1 MSTGT
6 YHLVRFAPDPVRDE
20 PLNIGLVMAG
30 DFSPR
35 VAFPE
40 AALQRAA
47 RWCRTLDSKGLV
59 ALRDY
64 LQEALERAAATAA
77 DIGEA
82 IRPDFMGERFGP
94 VSVSESRWI
103 DLPDDEV
110 DLQAT
115 FEFLLGRL
123 VLPPKQVAYGGGG
136 SAGEKLAKAVLP
148 AIKSAFPRA
157 HLNEPLVG
165 RSGRPFVADVFASG
179 NRPLILSTIVPS
191 SSWQGIRLV
200 EAKAFEMFDVGRTMK
215 SASLAICG
223 QFPSIDPEGVQE
235 QARAIFDSIEVSM
248 VTPERIRALV
258 DELAVSAARD

>member
-1 MSTGT
+1 M
-6 YHLVRFAPDPVRDE
+6 
-20 PLNIGLVMAG
+20 
-30 DFSPR
+30 
-35 VAFPE
+35 
-40 AALQRAA
+40 
-47 RWCRTLDSKGLV
+47 
-59 ALRDY
+59 
-64 LQEALERAAATAA
+64 
-77 DIGEA
+77 
-82 IRPDFMGERFGP
+82 
-94 VSVSESRWI
+94 
-103 DLPDDEV
+103 
-110 DLQAT
+110 
-115 FEFLLGRL
+115 
-123 VLPPKQVAYGGGG
+123 
-136 SAGEKLAKAVLP
+136 
-148 AIKSAFPRA
+148 
-157 HLNEPLVG
+157 G